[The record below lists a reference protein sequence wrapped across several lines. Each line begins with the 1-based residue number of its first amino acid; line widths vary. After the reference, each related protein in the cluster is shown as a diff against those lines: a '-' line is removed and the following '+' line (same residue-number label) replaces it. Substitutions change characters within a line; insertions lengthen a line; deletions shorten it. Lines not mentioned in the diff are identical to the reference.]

1 MKTALVFG
9 SSGLI
14 GGHLLNQLIK
24 DNNYNKIKIFVRS
37 EPENNDPKVEIIK
50 TDFNN
55 LENHKEDIKGDD
67 CFFCIG
73 TTKQNSPDKNE
84 YRRVELDVPK
94 EIAQIAKSNSVNSF
108 IFVSSGYADPK
119 SSGDYLKFKGEV
131 EEELKR
137 LNFSKLGIMRPS
149 FLLGDR
155 KEKRVGEKI
164 GIFVFKLLSPLFLG
178 PLKKMKPIHSTTVA
192 KAHVL
197 SLKNSKVNGR
207 RLLIGSEVKK
217 MLEISKIMQEEFP
230 QFAKKL
236 PKKEMPNFM
245 LKLISYLDSS
255 AKLMVPELGIL
266 MQTDTSYAEDLLG
279 IKFKPA
285 RDSIKDAGNSVIR
298 LGLI

>member
-1 MKTALVFG
+1 MKTALLFG
-9 SSGLI
+9 ASGLV
-14 GGHLLNQLIK
+14 GSHVLNQLIS
-24 DNNYNKIKIFVRS
+24 NNSYSKIKLFVRTTININIS
-37 EPENNDPKVEIIK
+37 DPKIEIIQ

-55 LENHKEDIKGDD
+55 LENHRENIKGDD

-108 IFVSSGYADPK
+108 VFVSSGYADPK

-137 LNFSKLGIMRPS
+137 LNFPKLGIMRPS

-178 PLKKMKPIHSTTVA
+178 PLKKMKPIHSANVA
-192 KAHVL
+192 KVMIAITQNKVSQTIFESDEIVNL
-197 SLKNSKVNGR
+197 S
-207 RLLIGSEVKK
+207 
-217 MLEISKIMQEEFP
+217 
-230 QFAKKL
+230 
-236 PKKEMPNFM
+236 
-245 LKLISYLDSS
+245 SS
-255 AKLMVPELGIL
+255 
-266 MQTDTSYAEDLLG
+266 
-279 IKFKPA
+279 
-285 RDSIKDAGNSVIR
+285 
-298 LGLI
+298 